1 MENEEA
7 REEVMFTEQGKCID
21 PRAAKGFKAGISEI
35 KSIPGGKVFR
45 PLQKNKNAAETSSLC
60 LYVSGYRTLIPSSS
74 SPSSSSSS
82 SSSSFSIERVHED
95 QEEHQQL
102 SDENKQNIS
111 YEIWDVAIRK
121 VFNPFGEL
129 NSVEFIP
136 NRTYCFVCYLSS
148 ENARSAYDNFNSNG
162 THAPNTSIRV
172 RYAMEETGNQD
183 FSVHGLPE
191 PTNCDCDYMD
201 TPATDPSSCV
211 SISLSPLGH
220 ENSVPEQVDLWL
232 NFVSAEEERQI
243 LNEIDTTEE
252 SGSEAGQAAPLRPE
266 TVEESG
272 ANRSSEGLWL
282 KSISRRVQVSINI
295 ALQ

>member
-7 REEVMFTEQGKCID
+7 RQSKCID

-60 LYVSGYRTLIPSSS
+60 LYVSGYRTLIPSPS
-74 SPSSSSSS
+74 SPSPS
-82 SSSSFSIERVHED
+82 SSSSFSIERVHDE

-102 SDENKQNIS
+102 SDENKQNVS

-121 VFNPFGEL
+121 VFNPFGEV

-162 THAPNTSIRV
+162 THVSNTSIRV

-201 TPATDPSSCV
+201 TPATDPSNCV

-220 ENSVPEQVDLWL
+220 ENSVPEQVELWL

-243 LNEIDTTEE
+243 LKEIDTTEE
-252 SGSEAGQAAPLRPE
+252 SGSEEGQAAPLRPE
-266 TVEESG
+266 TVEESS